1 VLLQKTWE
9 SLQQSCEP
17 KISISGT
24 CVDLYRLGYK
34 GQPIRLHDMVIVEI
48 EETGELLYRQVICN
62 DVDLVDP
69 TGTRPEIGDYI
80 PNIVYINRDTN
91 TKASGG
97 GGGGGRGSMTNLE
110 DEDLKWYT
118 EFIKTQNQI
127 GMVIR
132 RKNGTDYID
141 AAAIALAINESNGE
155 TTALIKADHV
165 NISAT
170 QTVHTLAGSVEVD
183 ANGKLVITNA
193 GGMYVRRTE
202 QGITAEFGIWD
213 RGNLTG
219 GVMVQEINGQTAVKI
234 SGDVIDINGSSIV
247 INADRI
253 DVNGIVSAL
262 ASLSIQVQSLTV
274 DGEATMD
281 SIDASS
287 IDVSGTVIGGDA
299 TFDSVTVPDGE
310 LTLGAYSAMWKMQS
324 VVTSVTQVHY
334 GAQYFALT
342 SDGKSVSG
350 SAYIN
355 PVTNVSSTSTTLYYL
370 GL

>member
-1 VLLQKTWE
+1 MFAG
-9 SLQQSCEP
+9 
-17 KISISGT
+17 I
-24 CVDLYRLGYK
+24 
-34 GQPIRLHDMVIVEI
+34 
-48 EETGELLYRQVICN
+48 
-62 DVDLVDP
+62 
-69 TGTRPEIGDYI
+69 
-80 PNIVYINRDTN
+80 
-91 TKASGG
+91 
-97 GGGGGRGSMTNLE
+97 
-110 DEDLKWYT
+110 
-118 EFIKTQNQI
+118 
-127 GMVIR
+127 
-132 RKNGTDYID
+132 KNGEGYLKVGQIC
-141 AAAIALAINESNGE
+141 LAINDSDEIIAYIN
-155 TTALIKADHV
+155 ADHV

-170 QTVHTLAGSVEVD
+170 NTAHMLAGSIVYD
-183 ANGKLVITNA
+183 AQGNLVIKESSGA
-193 GGMYVRRTE
+193 GVLVERTQ
-202 QGITAEFGIWD
+202 QGQTATFGVWD

-219 GVMVQEINGQTAVKI
+219 GVMVQQINGQTAVKI

-262 ASLSIQVQSLTV
+262 SSLSIQVQSLTV

-287 IDVSGTVIGGDA
+287 IDVSGTIIGGDA
-299 TFDSVTVPDGE
+299 TFDSVGIPDGE
-310 LTLGAYSAMWKMQS
+310 LKVGAYNAMWKGQS

-342 SDGKSVSG
+342 SDGQSVSG